1 MPRLSA
7 SQSFLNKVDALWP
20 QLVEACSMAKKC
32 NEEAFRRQHALLAA
46 TLYDLPPTPNKSQ
59 ELALSEAALYT
70 DLKSATAIVSFW
82 SWKTRYRERCGN
94 KRQLSPLPANSPE
107 LFVYLYAREI
117 ACRLHG
123 QTVTRAANELVCLRN
138 EAADLSSRL
147 HVQLA
152 QLHLEFTLSQRTF
165 NRFDPDY
172 YYGDPFWPL
181 TNDMQ
186 ECVMD
191 LEVPNSNNAPNIFY
205 SMVQAAKA
213 EEILSKP
220 EFVDQAWRLTTV
232 AVEMWTD
239 YIKSND
245 AFSVEQTP
253 VVFRCLEPNAKKR
266 PDAPWYVAKR
276 WNIHETSDGWNRE
289 STVLNAAGKEKIR
302 SILQEAMQHARK
314 PMEQLCFPMDMPLLE
329 AWEHIRAIYEGG
341 RQNPGQVKGA
351 RLQDAVWFTQAM
363 RLMHYDWDGQ
373 LPTPQES
380 EWIYPFARN
389 NTYRY
394 EDLGP
399 YNLGAY
405 LKWRTQWRRGERPP
419 TTNLCIRLY
428 AQEIANR
435 IRGESITQAADALL
449 QLLEDFRIRNDNSPR
464 AMYGFLSQIILD
476 YIVWYQLPFSY
487 LQRLAKLG
495 PIDVDPAYW
504 EPRLWPLIN
513 PFVYDDKTVADT
525 ICQTL
530 QMQQEASEPTKALMV
545 NAWRIM
551 KREALYPK
559 KGLTGSFHH
568 RPWDLFCSF
577 VFLRGCH
584 ADTTYPYFSSH
595 IFCCQRNEWTCSIFH
610 CDQQKLRNLLADLW
624 WGAAQRCNEH
634 WAPQEKIKISR
645 KVQNALEAAY
655 AELAYGVKSAIQ
667 TVHINRDN
675 LKAIREN
682 ALQIQEKLVTDEE
695 KPSKPA
701 QKHKLAMPVT
711 ASQQASQTTSPM
723 EHFNSLQR
731 AFLTALLTNNTHQ
744 AKTLVEGQ
752 ALSVF
757 VDQLN
762 TKLLDLLGDSAVE
775 MVGDEPRIVTDY
787 REDVLVLLKQRNVK

>member
-20 QLVEACSMAKKC
+20 QLVEACSSAKQC

-46 TLYDLPPTPNKSQ
+46 TLYDLPPTPNKAQ

-94 KRQLSPLPANSPE
+94 KRQLAPLPANSPE

-138 EAADLSSRL
+138 EAADLSPLL
-147 HVQLA
+147 HVLLT

-181 TNDMQ
+181 SKDIQ
-186 ECVMD
+186 ESVMD
-191 LEVPNSNNAPNIFY
+191 LEDPNPNDAANVFY
-205 SMVQAAKA
+205 SMVREVKA
-213 EEILSKP
+213 DEILSSA
-220 EFVDQAWRLTTV
+220 EFVDQAWRLTSI
-232 AVEMWTD
+232 AVEMWAD
-239 YIKSND
+239 YVKSNE
-245 AFSVEQTP
+245 AFSVEQIP
-253 VVFRCLEPNAKKR
+253 VVVRCLEPNAKKR
-266 PDAPWYVAKR
+266 PAPPWYVNDR
-276 WNIHETSDGWNRE
+276 WNIHETQNGWSRE
-289 STVLNAAGKEKIR
+289 IKVLNAAGKEKIR
-302 SILQEAMQHARK
+302 AILQEAMLHARK
-314 PMEQLCFPMDMPLLE
+314 PMGQLCFPMDMPLLE
-329 AWEHIRAIYEGG
+329 AWEHIRAIAESG
-341 RQNPGQVKGA
+341 RQYHERIKGTN
-351 RLQDAVWFTQAM
+351 LQEAIWFTQAM
-363 RLMHYDWDGQ
+363 RLMHYDWDGL

-380 EWIYPFARN
+380 ERIYPFARS

-399 YNLGAY
+399 YYLGAY

-419 TTNLCIRLY
+419 STNLCIHLY

-435 IRGESITQAADALL
+435 IRGESITQAADELL
-449 QLLEDFRIRNDNSPR
+449 QLLEDFQIRNDYSPR

-495 PIDVDPAYW
+495 PINVDPAYW

-513 PFVYDDKTVADT
+513 PFIYDDKTVADT
-525 ICQTL
+525 ICRTL
-530 QMQQEASEPTKALMV
+530 QMQQEPSEHTKALIV
-545 NAWRIM
+545 SAWRIM

-568 RPWDLFCSF
+568 RPWDLFCNF

-584 ADTTYPYFSSH
+584 ADTKYPYFSSH

-610 CDQQKLRNLLADLW
+610 CDQQKLRNLLADLL
-624 WGAAQRCNEH
+624 WGAAQRCNEP
-634 WAPQEKIKISR
+634 WALQEKIRISR
-645 KVQNALEAAY
+645 KAQNALEAAY
-655 AELAYGVKSAIQ
+655 AELAYGVQSALQ

-675 LKAIREN
+675 LHAIREN
-682 ALQIQEKLVTDEE
+682 ALQIQEKLVTEEELLSARTQTPLHVIPE
-695 KPSKPA
+695 KPCQSAP
-701 QKHKLAMPVT
+701 
-711 ASQQASQTTSPM
+711 QTSAPSMQFSP
-723 EHFNSLQR
+723 LQR
-731 AFLTALLTNNTHQ
+731 NFLMALAAGDTLQ
-744 AKTLVEGQ
+744 AKTLVHGQ

-762 TKLLDLLGDSAVE
+762 TKFLDLLGDSAVE
-775 MVGDEPRIVTDY
+775 IVGDEPRIVADY
-787 REDVLVLLKQRNVK
+787 HEEIRVLLKHGDVK